1 MPPRA
6 NARCVTR
13 ACNSRPS
20 FHSPAHA
27 KLAPVF
33 QRFFTELRAARVPVT
48 LKEYLLLIEALE
60 KDAIAPNVEDFY
72 YLSRTALVKDERHLD
87 KFDRVFGHVFKGLE
101 NTGDAVAA
109 DIPEEWL
116 KALTRKFLTD
126 EEKAQIEALGGWDK
140 LMETLKQ
147 RLEEQKE
154 RHQGGSKWIG
164 TGGTSPYGNSGYNP
178 EGVRIG
184 GEGGQRRAVKVWDK
198 REYKNLDDSVELGVR
213 NIKVALRRL
222 RKFARTGAPDEL
234 DLDATIDKSA
244 KEGYLDIVLR
254 PERRNAVKV
263 LLFLDIGGSMDSHV
277 KLCEELF
284 SAARAEFKH
293 MDFFYFHNC
302 LYESV
307 WKDNRRRHDE
317 KTSTWDVLHKFPH
330 DYRIVF
336 VGDATMSPYEITY
349 PGGSVEHW
357 NEEPGAIW
365 LQRVA
370 DIYER
375 LVWLNPTPKAHWD
388 HTPSIQLVREIIGPN
403 RMFPLTI
410 QGLDG
415 AMRELSR

>member
-1 MPPRA
+1 M
-6 NARCVTR
+6 
-13 ACNSRPS
+13 
-20 FHSPAHA
+20 
-27 KLAPVF
+27 F
-33 QRFFTELRAARVPVT
+33 QRFFTELRAARVPVS
-48 LKEYLLLIEALE
+48 LKEYLVLVEALE
-60 KDAIAPNVEDFY
+60 KEAIAQSVEEFY
-72 YLSRTALVKDERHLD
+72 YLSRAALVKDERHLD
-87 KFDRVFGHVFKGLE
+87 KFDRVFGHVFRGLE
-101 NTGDAVAA
+101 STADAVNA
-109 DIPEEWL
+109 DIPAEWL
-116 KALTRKFLTD
+116 KALTEKFLTD
-126 EEKAQIEALGGWDK
+126 EEKAQIESLGGWDK
-140 LMETLKQ
+140 LMETLKL

-154 RHQGGSKWIG
+154 RHQGGNKWIG

-178 EGVRIG
+178 EGIRIG
-184 GEGGQRRAVKVWDK
+184 GEGGQRKAVKVWDK

-234 DLDATIDKSA
+234 DLDGTISKSA

-263 LLFLDIGGSMDSHV
+263 LLLLDIGGSMDSHI

-284 SAARAEFKH
+284 SAARTEFKSLE
-293 MDFFYFHNC
+293 FFYFHNC

-317 KTSTWDVLHKFPH
+317 KTHTWDVLHKFPS
-330 DYRIVF
+330 DYRVVF

-357 NEEPGAIW
+357 NEEAGGVW

-370 DIYER
+370 QVYER
-375 LVWLNPTPKAHWD
+375 LVWLNPTPRAHWD
-388 HTPSIQLVREIIGPN
+388 HTPSIQIVREIVGD

-415 AMRELSR
+415 AMKELSR